1 MSSRNGPPQD
11 LRDDTKNNCVADF
24 SLQWGTFLIIIV
36 GSVGSLQRKNLVNR
50 LIPKNYILV

>member
-1 MSSRNGPPQD
+1 MKTVKGFED
-11 LRDDTKNNCVADF
+11 LRDDSKNSCVADF
-24 SLQWGTFLIIIV
+24 SLQWGTFLIVIV

>member
-1 MSSRNGPPQD
+1 MKTVKGFED
-11 LRDDTKNNCVADF
+11 LRGDSKNSCVADF
-24 SLQWGTFLIIIV
+24 SLQWGTFLIVIV